1 MHPSVI
7 LTISLMMQ
15 PFNSIISIL
24 KKGATTVY
32 RFILKS
38 IDSHPLLSF
47 YSVLGLMVL
56 LIVLNTMLHKP
67 VDVTIKTAKKPKEVS
82 VFSIGQ
88 APRISVQAKIEKSG
102 VIKITALTG
111 GVIQKIYKQE
121 GDSISRGQWLFW
133 LSSNYQGGTTA
144 TVSRQM
150 AEKNYAFLND
160 NYDAQKEI
168 IAKNRE
174 IAQKAESQAFKLRE
188 ISAKSIDE
196 TKSLISLN
204 QNVVSMMDSQITGL
218 EAINVNGSSNSAIL
232 QLKQGKAQVVSGL
245 NQAQAALR
253 SSEYQTNNDNE
264 PGQLAVLQR
273 DVTLKQLD
281 LQERTLSLNK
291 EIALL
296 NVRLSQ
302 IQESLMYP
310 VAPFDG
316 VVERIYVKVGQNVT
330 SGTVLATITGTQNT
344 AKAVVSTSRHIA
356 ESISRL
362 EPTHLN
368 GMGAGVD
375 VFPSYVSTEPTDGAL
390 FTILFAIPDTKTTSF
405 TNDQIV
411 IADLPIGVAQSMA
424 AIPYIPLDAIYQT
437 DNESYVY
444 TTFAKKGVIYAVSK
458 KIELGEVI
466 GDYVEVRKGIAAG
479 DRIILD
485 RTIIEGDVLKVKM

>member
-1 MHPSVI
+1 
-7 LTISLMMQ
+7 MMKS
-15 PFNSIISIL
+15 FNSIVL
-24 KKGATTVY
+24 VVKKSGAAII

-47 YSVLGLMVL
+47 YSVLGCMVL

-67 VDVTIKTAKKPKEVS
+67 TQIIAPTEKKSKEVD
-82 VFSIGQ
+82 VFSIGK
-88 APRISVQAKIEKSG
+88 APRLSVQAKIEKSG

-121 GDSISRGQWLFW
+121 GESISKGQWLFW

-144 TVSRQM
+144 SISRQM
-150 AEKNYAFLND
+150 AEKNYAFLNE
-160 NYDAQKEI
+160 NYDSQKEI
-168 IAKNRE
+168 IGKNRE
-174 IAQKAESQAFKLRE
+174 IAQKVESQSFKLRE

-204 QNVVSMMDSQITGL
+204 QNVISMMDSQLAGL
-218 EAINVNGSSNSAIL
+218 EMINVNGSSNSAIL
-232 QLKQGKAQVVSGL
+232 QLKQGKAQVLSGL
-245 NQAQAALR
+245 NQAQSALR

-316 VVERIYVKVGQNVT
+316 VVERVYVKVGQNVT
-330 SGTVLATITGTQNT
+330 SGTVLATITGMQNT
-344 AKAVVSTSRHIA
+344 AKAIVSTSRHIA
-356 ESISRL
+356 ENISRL

-368 GMGAGVD
+368 GMGIGVD
-375 VFPSYVSTEPTDGAL
+375 VFPTYVSSEPTDGGL
-390 FTILFAIPDTKTTSF
+390 FTIIFAIPDAKTTSF

-411 IADLPIGVAQSMA
+411 IADLPIGVAQSMS
-424 AIPYIPLDAIYQT
+424 AIPYIPLDSIYQT
-437 DNESYVY
+437 DSESYVY
-444 TTFAKKGVIYAVSK
+444 MTIAEKGVVHAVSK

-466 GDYVEVRKGIAAG
+466 GDYVEVRKGITAG
-479 DRIILD
+479 DKIILD